1 MTHSSGIESERL
13 LRLLQTVDSPV
24 TPRTFDP
31 DFDEGGTHVHP
42 FIYGSDKDKHPAS
55 NGGSH
60 MNLSPKS
67 PVKESRMSPGNGS
80 GPVLEMSKPVGDLDV
95 DRLPLSCL
103 LLEMSAAEYREK
115 LKAQSSRKRDPRQ
128 EQNMSMKE
136 KHDFI
141 DRL

>member
-1 MTHSSGIESERL
+1 MSDSSEIESKRL

-31 DFDEGGTHVHP
+31 DFDEHGTHVHP

-60 MNLSPKS
+60 MNLSPTS
-67 PVKESRMSPGNGS
+67 PIKESRMSPSNGS
-80 GPVLEMSKPVGDLDV
+80 ATVLEMSKSVGDLV
-95 DRLPLSCL
+95 VVICFSL